1 MRLFAA
7 IKFSPEIEK
16 VLTEVQNELK
26 SNGIT
31 GNYTDCRNL
40 HLTLA
45 FIGEYNA
52 PDKVMEALRNI
63 KFEPFKLSLEENMG
77 NFGDILWLGVKK
89 DSSLMSLDKEVR
101 KALKN
106 FNIPYDPKP
115 FKPHITLIR
124 KAKVYDKNG
133 TCIKSLK
140 NRNLKMTVENI
151 SLIHSHRENGK
162 LIYTET
168 GRAQAVK
175 NDV

>member
-7 IKFSPEIEK
+7 IKFSPEIET
-16 VLTEVQNELK
+16 VLTKVQNELK

-52 PDKVMEALRNI
+52 PDKVMKALRNVS
-63 KFEPFKLSLEENMG
+63 FEPFRMSLEESIG
-77 NFGDILWLGVKK
+77 NFGDILWLGIKK
-89 DSSLMSLDKEVR
+89 DSRLMALDKEVR
-101 KALKN
+101 KALGN
-106 FNIPYDPKP
+106 FNIHYDPKP

-133 TCIKSLK
+133 VVIKTLK
-140 NRNLKMTVENI
+140 NRNVKMTVENI
-151 SLIHSHRENGK
+151 SLMHSHRENGK
-162 LIYTET
+162 LIYTEI
-168 GRAQAVK
+168 GRVQAVK
-175 NDV
+175 NNV